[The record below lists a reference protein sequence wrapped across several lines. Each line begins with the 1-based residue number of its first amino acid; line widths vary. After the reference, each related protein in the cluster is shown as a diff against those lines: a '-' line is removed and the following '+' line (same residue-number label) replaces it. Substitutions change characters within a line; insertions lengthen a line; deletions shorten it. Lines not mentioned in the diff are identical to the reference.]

1 MNELADKTLI
11 MIVGPSAVGKSTLM
25 NEVVKLSGSFARVSG
40 FTTRPP
46 RADDEPGLYRYI
58 TSKEAEKRI
67 RENKLVQ
74 YAVHPST
81 GVTYG
86 TEPSDYPGEYNL
98 LDTLSNVVIKL
109 RALPFRET
117 VTISLT
123 APAEQWREQFLMR
136 YPIQSEDALK
146 RLTEAKLSI
155 EWSLAQT
162 NSHAWLN
169 NQRGELRHTAQ
180 RLIDI
185 ATHGRAGDDDTN
197 ARAILERIERG
208 VWQ

>member
-1 MNELADKTLI
+1 MEILKDKTLV
-11 MIVGPSAVGKSTLM
+11 MIVGPSAIGKSTLM
-25 NEVVKLSGSFARVSG
+25 NEVVRQSDSFKRVSG
-40 FTTRPP
+40 FTTRAP

-58 TSKEAEKRI
+58 SNEETKERI

-74 YAVHPST
+74 YAIHPST
-81 GVTYG
+81 GVIYG
-86 TEPSDYPGEYNL
+86 TEPSDYPGTYNL
-98 LDTLSNVVIKL
+98 RDTLSSVVLEL
-109 RALPFRET
+109 RTLPFRT
-117 VTISLT
+117 SITISLT

-136 YPIQSEDALK
+136 HPKQSQDALK

-162 NSHAWLN
+162 NNHVWLN
-169 NQRGELRHTAQ
+169 NPRGELQYTAQ
-180 RLIDI
+180 RLIAI
-185 ATHGRAGDDDTN
+185 VSQGQTGDDGTN